1 MLYYIVSNYIF
12 EKPLIE
18 DVVHDTFLKL
28 IPQVSKLQTFDE
40 NRLRAYISATARN
53 TAYTSSSKLKK
64 MRSIL
69 ITDDSETLLTEIPDN
84 CLPYDELLIKHEST
98 KKIFSIIQK
107 LAPNERFLLES
118 KYIEQLSDN
127 EIASTLHVKPS
138 SIRMMLTRV
147 RRKVLTQLINEGDKN
162 GQNQSETPR

>member
-1 MLYYIVSNYIF
+1 M
-12 EKPLIE
+12 
-18 DVVHDTFLKL
+18 
-28 IPQVSKLQTFDE
+28 
-40 NRLRAYISATARN
+40 
-53 TAYTSSSKLKK
+53 
-64 MRSIL
+64 
-69 ITDDSETLLTEIPDN
+69 LTEIPDN